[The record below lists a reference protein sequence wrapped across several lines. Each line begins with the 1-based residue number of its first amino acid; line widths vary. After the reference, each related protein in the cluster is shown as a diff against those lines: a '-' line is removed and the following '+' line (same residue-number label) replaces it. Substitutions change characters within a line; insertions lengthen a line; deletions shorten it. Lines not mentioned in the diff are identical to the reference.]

1 MSNEKDLHLKDVAD
15 TVLSSMVDN
24 VTLTHFEE
32 QKRILNTEFQDIEDQ
47 IVGFYLMTKP
57 KTRSLKCIRK
67 KIQKQL
73 LPLYKMVNDS
83 LEISIMEK
91 MVQLNVNVTPPDAK
105 RTKISDVTVGDQN
118 INEWNNFVNIS

>member
-1 MSNEKDLHLKDVAD
+1 
-15 TVLSSMVDN
+15 
-24 VTLTHFEE
+24 
-32 QKRILNTEFQDIEDQ
+32 
-47 IVGFYLMTKP
+47 MTKP

-67 KIQKQL
+67 KIKKQL

-105 RTKISDVTVGDQN
+105 RMKISDVTVGDQN
-118 INEWNNFVNIS
+118 INE